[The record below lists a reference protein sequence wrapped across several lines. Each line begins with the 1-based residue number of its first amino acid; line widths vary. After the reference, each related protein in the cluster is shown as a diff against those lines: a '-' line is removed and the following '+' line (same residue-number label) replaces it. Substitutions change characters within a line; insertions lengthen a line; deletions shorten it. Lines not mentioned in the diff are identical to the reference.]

1 MAVMVMV
8 ETKLLIVDDEQIIC
22 EALAEIFH
30 EKGYSVATATTGRE
44 ALDKVKQIAFN
55 VALID
60 IKLPDM
66 DGTTLL
72 KKLKMGYPGM
82 VCIIITGY
90 ASVQN
95 AIKALEEGASGY
107 FVKPLVIEEVIHRV
121 EEALETQRL
130 QQKLKESEERLSSFM
145 DSATDGFALYDSELN
160 LVEMNKAALAMF
172 PQGTTKEEVIGK
184 NIFEI
189 APGLKETGKYDQ
201 YLQVLKTGKPFFVDE
216 FVLHPEF
223 GDRDLNLKAF
233 KVGDGLGIITTDI
246 TARKRTEEERERL
259 LKELEAKNREL
270 GHFTYTVSH
279 DLRSPLVTVQGFV
292 DIVQEDLKR
301 NEVEKAKDNLTFIE
315 NAATKMDRLLRD
327 TLQLSRI
334 GRITNPPEE
343 VPFGEIVAEALEQTA
358 EQIKSSG
365 VEISMAEDFPTVHV
379 DRMRIVEVLVNLI
392 TNSINYRGEES
403 TPKIEVGHR
412 DAGEESVLF
421 VQDNGIGIDPS
432 QHEKVFDLFYQV
444 NTSGRGT
451 GAGLAIVKR
460 IIEVHSG
467 RIWIES
473 EKGKGCTV
481 CFTLPVV

>member
-223 GDRDLNLKAF
+223 GDRDLNVKAF

-365 VEISMAEDFPTVHV
+365 VEISVAEDFPTVHV

>member
-1 MAVMVMV
+1 MV

-44 ALDKVKQIAFN
+44 AIDKVKQTDFN
-55 VALID
+55 AALID

-72 KKLKMGYPGM
+72 KKFKIGYPAM

-95 AIKALEEGASGY
+95 AINALEAGASGY

-160 LVEMNKAALAMF
+160 LVEINKAASAMF
-172 PQGTTKEEVIGK
+172 PQGTTKEEFIGK

-216 FVLHPEF
+216 LVLHPEF
-223 GDRDLNLKAF
+223 GDRDLSVNAF

-270 GHFTYTVSH
+270 GRFTYTVSH
-279 DLRSPLVTVQGFV
+279 DLRSPLVTIQGFT
-292 DIVQEDLKR
+292 DMVQTDLAQ
-301 NEVEKAKDNLTFIE
+301 NELEKAKDNLKFIDK
-315 NAATKMDRLLRD
+315 AATKMEKLLSD

-334 GRITNPPEE
+334 GRIANPPED
-343 VPFGEIVAEALEQTA
+343 VSFGEIVEDALEQTA
-358 EQIKSSG
+358 GEIKAKNIEVS
-365 VEISMAEDFPTVHV
+365 VAEDFPTVHV
-379 DRMRIVEVLVNLI
+379 DRMRITEVLVNLI
-392 TNSINYRGEES
+392 TNSINYRGDQ
-403 TPKIEVGHR
+403 PHLKIEIGHR
-412 DAGEESVLF
+412 IDNGERVF
-421 VQDNGIGIDPS
+421 YVQDNGIGIDPG
-432 QHEKVFDLFYQV
+432 QQEKVFDLFYQV
-444 NTSGRGT
+444 DTSSKGT

-460 IIEVHSG
+460 IIEVHNG

-473 EKGKGCTV
+473 EKGCAV
-481 CFTLPVV
+481 CFTLPVG